1 MSERGQRERVRK
13 FSTKYRG
20 RSRSVGR
27 RMMEQAED
35 EGKQQKN
42 NSQKTNTFFRS
53 ETIQTMAKGKC
64 IRILCGIW
72 S

>member
-42 NSQKTNTFFRS
+42 N
-53 ETIQTMAKGKC
+53 
-64 IRILCGIW
+64 
-72 S
+72 